1 MLNFNDIH
9 SLLLTHQGLFSLPY
23 LPNFMLFLFFSHLKQ
38 THLESSL
45 RLPSPPGFQNFPSN
59 LVETTTIIHLVTTD
73 FPWLRSSPILTALGL
88 WQWMECHLYHYFSVG
103 EIFLSWN
110 CGFFKL
116 LDCCEFLYMYGLL
129 FETSMGSFIFMK
141 EVLNIIKNID
151 CLLP

>member
-73 FPWLRSSPILTALGL
+73 FPWPRSSPILTALGL

-110 CGFFKL
+110 WIFQVVRLLWVLIHVWPIVWNIYGFFHIHEGGTK
-116 LDCCEFLYMYGLL
+116 Y
-129 FETSMGSFIFMK
+129 
-141 EVLNIIKNID
+141 N
-151 CLLP
+151 